1 MTATFTEKRRP
12 GPTPPRPLR
21 ELPVLFHLMDVSRP
35 KGYAAPEFT
44 LAPPVE
50 RVTEPADLVT
60 PAPEASPALRDL
72 CAGDPACDLQ
82 AAAFDLETAAS
93 LVETKGFGAIPPP
106 TPLAPPTSENLPIDT
121 SPVESEPLLGAAAE
135 LVESGA
141 ESASAEELFASEL
154 AKSEREAAAELAVA
168 SETTAVADETDRVF
182 EDSPA
187 AESEDPVSL
196 RERSEERQRKRQASA
211 KNDWFSTQ
219 GKFIAIAFVLA
230 LFTTIYAA
238 RANRSKTVPATG
250 RDKTSTASTAPS
262 SGNLTPVVAA
272 PSKTGVSPVGA
283 ITTVSPTE
291 KPQPEESRTALH
303 PPTIPQLDVEP
314 ALNNPPTGDALFTF
328 AKKDEERV
336 AQRDGNASTSQP
348 TSGNAAEAQPL
359 PSSSTPVSPTAQPH
373 YPTTSYGGNYQ
384 PAAPAA
390 PSAAAP
396 TQQYA
401 VPPQYAAPPQHTAPP
416 QYTVPPQTNVT
427 PPPTAAAPSAP
438 QSIYQPAAPGT
449 AATSSPQYYPTT
461 NTATGPR
468 HERNGSGIY

>member
-35 KGYAAPEFT
+35 KGYAAPAAPEFT

-50 RVTEPADLVT
+50 RAAEPADLPLPVSE
-60 PAPEASPALRDL
+60 APPALGDL
-72 CAGDPACDLQ
+72 CADDPACDLQ
-82 AAAFDLETAAS
+82 TAAFDLETAAG
-93 LVETKGFGAIPPP
+93 LVETKGFGAIPPAA
-106 TPLAPPTSENLPIDT
+106 PLAPPKSETLPVDT
-121 SPVESEPLLGAAAE
+121 SPAESEPLSTAAADLAE
-135 LVESGA
+135 RDTEST
-141 ESASAEELFASEL
+141 SAEDLFASEL
-154 AKSEREAAAELAVA
+154 AKSEQEAAEEFAAETDATTTVA
-168 SETTAVADETDRVF
+168 KSDRVF
-182 EDSPA
+182 EDSPT
-187 AESEDPVSL
+187 AEAEDPVSL

-238 RANRSKTVPATG
+238 RANRSKTVPANG
-250 RDKTSTASTAPS
+250 RDKTATAGTESS
-262 SGNLTPVVAA
+262 SGNLTAIVAA
-272 PSKTGVSPVGA
+272 PSKTGVSPAGA
-283 ITTVSPTE
+283 IKAVGPTE

-314 ALNNPPTGDALFTF
+314 ALSNPPSGDALFTF
-328 AKKDEERV
+328 TKKDEERV
-336 AQRDGNASTSQP
+336 AQRDASTSPSQP
-348 TSGNAAEAQPL
+348 
-359 PSSSTPVSPTAQPH
+359 PSSSTTEAQPPSSTTQVSPTTQPH

-384 PAAPAA
+384 PAAPA
-390 PSAAAP
+390 PSAAA
-396 TQQYA
+396 TT
-401 VPPQYAAPPQHTAPP
+401 PQYAAPSQYTAPP
-416 QYTVPPQTNVT
+416 QYTAPQTSVS
-427 PPPTAAAPSAP
+427 PSPTATTPTAP

>member
-35 KGYAAPEFT
+35 KGYAAPAAREFT

-50 RVTEPADLVT
+50 RATEPADLPLPVSESP
-60 PAPEASPALRDL
+60 PAHGEF
-72 CAGDPACDLQ
+72 CADDPACDLQ

-93 LVETKGFGAIPPP
+93 LVETKGFGAIPPAA
-106 TPLAPPTSENLPIDT
+106 PLAPPTSETLPEET
-121 SPVESEPLLGAAAE
+121 STVESEPLSSAAAD
-135 LVESGA
+135 LVERDTESG
-141 ESASAEELFASEL
+141 SAEDLFASEL
-154 AKSEREAAAELAVA
+154 AKSEREAAAEFAAVADATTTA
-168 SETTAVADETDRVF
+168 SETDPVF

-187 AESEDPVSL
+187 AETDDPVSL

-211 KNDWFSTQ
+211 KNDWFTTQ

-238 RANRSKTVPATG
+238 RANRGKTVPSPAPDT
-250 RDKTSTASTAPS
+250 TAAASPDSASGGLTA
-262 SGNLTPVVAA
+262 VVTT
-272 PSKTGVSPVGA
+272 PSKSGVSPAGA
-283 ITTVSPTE
+283 IKTVSPTE
-291 KPQPEESRTALH
+291 KPLSEESRTALH

-314 ALNNPPTGDALFTF
+314 ALSNPQAGDTLFTF
-328 AKKDEERV
+328 TKKDEERV
-336 AQRDGNASTSQP
+336 AQRDVSPSPSQP
-348 TSGNAAEAQPL
+348 TGNATEAVTPA
-359 PSSSTPVSPTAQPH
+359 PSTTPASPSPQPH

-384 PAAPAA
+384 PAAPA

-396 TQQYA
+396 TQTYA
-401 VPPQYAAPPQHTAPP
+401 VPPQYPAPPPYTAP
-416 QYTVPPQTNVT
+416 QTSAS
-427 PPPTAAAPSAP
+427 PSPTAPAPPAYP
-438 QSIYQPAAPGT
+438 QSIYQPTAPGAT
-449 AATSSPQYYPTT
+449 ATSSPPYYPTT